1 MSDFMISER
10 LRKNVLSFVKNVR
23 TKDGGTHESGSKTAI
38 TRKINDESLT
48 YSNQNKNKE
57 VSGTILKEMVT
68 EDQTEEILND
78 ADNIQSVVVTI
89 LSSIKYIDMF

>member
-1 MSDFMISER
+1 MAGPTNLVQR
-10 LRKNVLSFVKNVR
+10 LLS
-23 TKDGGTHESGSKTAI
+23 
-38 TRKINDESLT
+38 RKINDESLT

-57 VSGTILKEMVT
+57 VSGTFLKEMVT